1 MAVISIRYS
10 TAPARKKPKAGD
22 RRFLKG
28 RQVWQ
33 VRQQV
38 KVGGAYL
45 VSGGSS
51 RPVWE
56 WVDEGSDRDREH
68 QWRKRLEQM
77 RASTAQQ
84 GEGDKP

>member
-1 MAVISIRYS
+1 MVTVSIRCS
-10 TAPARKKPKAGD
+10 TAPTRKKPKAGD

-56 WVDEGSDRDREH
+56 WVDEGSERDREH
-68 QWRKRLEQM
+68 QWRKRLEQT
-77 RASTAQQ
+77 RTAQE
-84 GEGDKP
+84 GEGEKS

>member
-1 MAVISIRYS
+1 MRVTIT

-68 QWRKRLEQM
+68 QWQKRLEQM
-77 RASTAQQ
+77 RASAATQQ
-84 GEGDKP
+84 QEAAGHEQ